1 MLKVQEQAAPEHGG
15 LYFSDYF
22 GVSEDTLDAYG
33 AFDVSLVTDLPLF
46 VDPFLLFHSPK
57 DEYQGL
63 HDGIIRYLRFLR
75 AKSESGRVSP
85 ALVKAWY
92 RFGEVKQNW
101 LGFCR
106 AGNSGRGL
114 GREFAEALD
123 ANLVNVFRD
132 FGRERITRGSHLE
145 KLCLIRPGVGKDMVS
160 DFTTNLIK
168 DYLLS
173 YTEAFA
179 EEHLP
184 AGLVG
189 SVSVGR
195 VFFDYDL
202 ERWMPRTYRLPVHD
216 GDFVL
221 LTPRDILTRDDT
233 WISHSDMWLRFQ
245 DIPFAV
251 DNDQL
256 RAEINN
262 YFYAKLPEK
271 REPSKEER
279 SRAIED
285 TLRRFPELIDF
296 YIKWKEDTGDQA
308 AAESDLK
315 VRDSYELYVQQ
326 FGRLIESLQRQTP
339 FYAVPGDTRSESLER
354 IEYFKDVVENKG
366 AFRHF
371 YDRSGRPVK
380 REEDIQILFR
390 FVWFG
395 TPSDVSREVNDGR
408 GPADYK
414 VSRGARD
421 KTIVEFKL
429 ASNSHLRR
437 NLEKQVE
444 IYQAASD
451 AETGI
456 KVIFYFSES
465 ELGKVQGI
473 LNDLGLTGNPNV
485 VLVDARSDNKPS
497 ASKA

>member
-1 MLKVQEQAAPEHGG
+1 MR
-15 LYFSDYF
+15 LYFSDHF
-22 GVSEDTLDAYG
+22 GVSEDVLEAYG
-33 AFDVSLVTDLPLF
+33 AFNVSLVTDLPLF

-57 DEYQGL
+57 DEYQEL
-63 HDGIIRYLRFLR
+63 HAGIIRYLRFLR
-75 AKSESGRVSP
+75 AMSESGRVSP
-85 ALVKAWY
+85 AFMKAWY
-92 RFGEVKQNW
+92 RFSEVKQNW
-101 LGFCR
+101 LGFCE

-114 GREFAEALD
+114 GRQFAEALD

-145 KLCLIRPGVGKDMVS
+145 KLCLIRPGVGKDMIS

-179 EEHLP
+179 QEHV
-184 AGLVG
+184 AVDLVRRIC
-189 SVSVGR
+189 VDR

-202 ERWMPRTYRLPVHD
+202 ERWMPREYRLPVHND
-216 GDFVL
+216 DFVL
-221 LTPRDILTRDDT
+221 LTPKDILTRDDT
-233 WISHSDMWLRFQ
+233 WISHSDMWRRFQ
-245 DIPFAV
+245 EIPVAV

-262 YFYAKLPEK
+262 YFYTKLPEK
-271 REPSKEER
+271 REPSKAER

-315 VRDSYELYVQQ
+315 VRDSYALYVHQ
-326 FGRLIESLQRQTP
+326 FGRLVQSLQRQTP
-339 FYAVPGDTRSESLER
+339 FYATPGDTRDESLAR
-354 IEYFKDVVENKG
+354 IEYFKDIVENKG
-366 AFRHF
+366 GFRYF
-371 YDRSGRPVK
+371 YDRSGQPVR
-380 REEDIQILFR
+380 REEDVQILFR

-414 VSRGARD
+414 VSRGATD

-429 ASNSHLRR
+429 ASNTHLKR
-437 NLEKQVE
+437 NLEKQAE

-451 AETGI
+451 AQAAV
-456 KVIFYFSES
+456 KVILCFSES
-465 ELGKVQGI
+465 EQAKVERI
-473 LNDLGLTGNPNV
+473 LNDLGPSGNANV